1 MSLRTDQEQA
11 EREMLEAQHAI
22 ADQYN
27 AQYEERKDLEKPF
40 LEAANEMKKQNQ
52 MDNDLAK
59 ATAGNDTEAQSGYVS
74 TAQKIKANNDKMLAN
89 YQETVKTKIAQRDA
103 KMQSV
108 MALKEMASEEAK
120 KKYDLAVQR
129 RSQAQANISS
139 VTKLLGSLGCALP
152 FPWNLFATGVT
163 AIAGTVASEVI

>member
-11 EREMLEAQHAI
+11 EREYLDSRHAI
-22 ADQYN
+22 ADQYQ

-40 LEAANEMKKQNQ
+40 LEAADEMKQQNQ
-52 MDNDLAK
+52 MDNNLAK

-89 YQETVKTKIAQRDA
+89 YQETVKNKIAQRDA

-120 KKYDLAVQR
+120 KKYELAVQAR
-129 RSQAQANISS
+129 NQAMANIGSA
-139 VTKLLGSLGCALP
+139 TKLLGSLGCALP
-152 FPWNLFATGVT
+152 FPWNLIATGVT
-163 AIAGTVASEVI
+163 AIGGTVAAEVI

>member
-1 MSLRTDQEQA
+1 MSLRTDAEQA
-11 EREMLEAQHAI
+11 EKEYLDSRRAI
-22 ADQYN
+22 ADQYQ

-40 LEAANEMKKQNQ
+40 LEAADEMKQQNQ
-52 MDNDLAK
+52 IDNDLAK

-89 YQETVKTKIAQRDA
+89 YQETVKNKIAQRDA

-120 KKYDLAVQR
+120 KKYELAVQK
-129 RSQAQANISS
+129 RSQAQANLMGI
-139 VTKLLGSLGCALP
+139 TKLLGSLGCALP
-152 FPWNLFATGVT
+152 FPWNLVATGVT
-163 AIAGTVASEVI
+163 AIGGTVASEII

>member
-1 MSLRTDQEQA
+1 MSLRTDAEQA
-11 EREMLEAQHAI
+11 EREYLDSQRAI
-22 ADQYN
+22 ADQYQ

-40 LEAANEMKKQNQ
+40 LEAADEMKQQNQ
-52 MDNDLAK
+52 IDNDLAK

-89 YQETVKTKIAQRDA
+89 YQETVKNKIAQRDA

-120 KKYDLAVQR
+120 KKYELAVQAR
-129 RSQAQANISS
+129 NQAMANIGS

-152 FPWNLFATGVT
+152 FPWNLVATGVT
-163 AIAGTVASEVI
+163 AIGGTVASQVI

>member
-11 EREMLEAQHAI
+11 EREYLDSRHAI
-22 ADQYN
+22 ADQYQ

-40 LEAANEMKKQNQ
+40 LEAADEMKQQNQ

-59 ATAGNDTEAQSGYVS
+59 ATAGNDTEVQSGYVS

-120 KKYDLAVQR
+120 KKYELAVQAR
-129 RSQAQANISS
+129 NQAMTNIGS

-152 FPWNLFATGVT
+152 FPWNLIATGVT
-163 AIAGTVASEVI
+163 AIGGTVAAEII

>member
-1 MSLRTDQEQA
+1 MSLRTDAEQA
-11 EREMLEAQHAI
+11 EREYLDAQHAI
-22 ADQYN
+22 ADQYQ

-40 LEAANEMKKQNQ
+40 LEAADEMKQQNQ

-59 ATAGNDTEAQSGYVS
+59 ATARNDTEAQSGYVS

-120 KKYDLAVQR
+120 KKYELAVQAR
-129 RSQAQANISS
+129 NQAMANIGSA
-139 VTKLLGSLGCALP
+139 TKLLGSLGCALP
-152 FPWNLFATGVT
+152 FPWNLIATGIT
-163 AIAGTVASEVI
+163 AIGGTVAAEVI

>member
-11 EREMLEAQHAI
+11 EREMLDAQHAI
-22 ADQYN
+22 ADQYQ
-27 AQYEERKDLEKPF
+27 AQYEERKDLEEPF
-40 LEAANEMKKQNQ
+40 LEAADEMKQQNQ

-120 KKYDLAVQR
+120 KKYELAVQA
-129 RSQAQANISS
+129 RSQAMTKIGNA
-139 VTKLLGSLGCALP
+139 TKLLGSLGCALP
-152 FPWNLFATGVT
+152 FPWNLVATGVT
-163 AIAGTVASEVI
+163 AIGGTVTAEVI

>member
-1 MSLRTDQEQA
+1 MSLRTDAEQA
-11 EREMLEAQHAI
+11 EREYLDSQRAI
-22 ADQYN
+22 ADQYQ

-40 LEAANEMKKQNQ
+40 LEAADEMKQQNQ
-52 MDNDLAK
+52 IDNDLAK

-89 YQETVKTKIAQRDA
+89 YQETVKNKIAQRDA

-129 RSQAQANISS
+129 RSQAQANIGS
-139 VTKLLGSLGCALP
+139 VTKLLGSLGCTLP
-152 FPWNLFATGVT
+152 FPWNLLAAGGT
-163 AIAGTVASEVI
+163 AIASQII

>member
-11 EREMLEAQHAI
+11 EREYLDSQHAI
-22 ADQYN
+22 ADQYQ

-40 LEAANEMKKQNQ
+40 LEASDEMKQQNQ

-89 YQETVKTKIAQRDA
+89 YQETVKNKIAQRDA

-120 KKYDLAVQR
+120 KKYELAVQAR
-129 RSQAQANISS
+129 NQAMANIGSA
-139 VTKLLGSLGCALP
+139 TKLLGSLGCALP
-152 FPWNLFATGVT
+152 FPWNLVATGVT
-163 AIAGTVASEVI
+163 AIGGSVASQVI

>member
-11 EREMLEAQHAI
+11 EREYLDSQRAI
-22 ADQYN
+22 ADQYQ

-40 LEAANEMKKQNQ
+40 LEAADEMKQQNQ

-120 KKYDLAVQR
+120 MKYELAVQR
-129 RSQAQANISS
+129 RSQAQNALAGGL
-139 VTKLLGSLGCALP
+139 KLLGSLGCALP
-152 FPWNLFATGVT
+152 FPWNLVATGVT
-163 AIAGTVASEVI
+163 AIGGTVASQVI

>member
-11 EREMLEAQHAI
+11 EREYLDSRRAI
-22 ADQYN
+22 ADQYQ

-40 LEAANEMKKQNQ
+40 LEAADEMKQQNQ
-52 MDNDLAK
+52 IDNDLAK

-120 KKYDLAVQR
+120 KKYELAVQAR
-129 RSQAQANISS
+129 NQAMANIGSA
-139 VTKLLGSLGCALP
+139 TKLLGSLGCALP
-152 FPWNLFATGVT
+152 FPWNLIATGVT
-163 AIAGTVASEVI
+163 AIGGTVAAEVI

>member
-11 EREMLEAQHAI
+11 EREYLDSRHAI
-22 ADQYN
+22 ADQYQT
-27 AQYEERKDLEKPF
+27 QYEERKDLEKPF
-40 LEAANEMKKQNQ
+40 LEAADEMKQQNQ
-52 MDNDLAK
+52 MDNNLAK

-120 KKYDLAVQR
+120 KKYELAVQAR
-129 RSQAQANISS
+129 NQAMTNIGSI
-139 VTKLLGSLGCALP
+139 TKLLGSLGCALP
-152 FPWNLFATGVT
+152 FPWNLIATGVT
-163 AIAGTVASEVI
+163 AIGGTVAAEVI

>member
-11 EREMLEAQHAI
+11 EREYLDSQRAI
-22 ADQYN
+22 ADQYQ

-40 LEAANEMKKQNQ
+40 LEAADEMKQQNQ

-89 YQETVKTKIAQRDA
+89 YQETVKNKIAQRDA

-120 KKYDLAVQR
+120 KK
-129 RSQAQANISS
+129 
-139 VTKLLGSLGCALP
+139 
-152 FPWNLFATGVT
+152 
-163 AIAGTVASEVI
+163 

>member
-11 EREMLEAQHAI
+11 EREYLDSRHAI
-22 ADQYN
+22 ADQYQ

-40 LEAANEMKKQNQ
+40 LEAADEMKQQNQ
-52 MDNDLAK
+52 IDNNLAK

-120 KKYDLAVQR
+120 KKYELAVQAR
-129 RSQAQANISS
+129 NQAMTNIGS

-152 FPWNLFATGVT
+152 FPWNLVATGVT
-163 AIAGTVASEVI
+163 AISGTVAAEII

>member
-1 MSLRTDQEQA
+1 MSLRTDAEQA
-11 EREMLEAQHAI
+11 EREYLDSQRAI
-22 ADQYN
+22 ADQYQ

-40 LEAANEMKKQNQ
+40 LEAADEMKQQNQ

-89 YQETVKTKIAQRDA
+89 YQETVKNKIAQRDA

-120 KKYDLAVQR
+120 KKYELAVQAR
-129 RSQAQANISS
+129 NQAMANIGS
-139 VTKLLGSLGCALP
+139 VTKLLGSLGCTLP
-152 FPWNLFATGVT
+152 FPWNLVATGVT
-163 AIAGTVASEVI
+163 AIGGTVASQVI

>member
-11 EREMLEAQHAI
+11 EREYLDSRHAI
-22 ADQYN
+22 ADQYQ

-40 LEAANEMKKQNQ
+40 LEAADEMKQQNQ
-52 MDNDLAK
+52 IDNNLAK

-120 KKYDLAVQR
+120 KKYELAVQAR
-129 RSQAQANISS
+129 NQAMTNIGS

-152 FPWNLFATGVT
+152 FPWNLIATGVT
-163 AIAGTVASEVI
+163 AISGTVAAEII

>member
-11 EREMLEAQHAI
+11 EREYLDSRHAI
-22 ADQYN
+22 ADQYQ

-40 LEAANEMKKQNQ
+40 LEAADEMKQQNQ
-52 MDNDLAK
+52 IDNNLAK
-59 ATAGNDTEAQSGYVS
+59 ARAGNDTEAQSGYVS

-120 KKYDLAVQR
+120 KKYELAVQAR
-129 RSQAQANISS
+129 NQAMTNIGS

-152 FPWNLFATGVT
+152 FPWNLVATGVT
-163 AIAGTVASEVI
+163 AIGGTVAAEII

>member
-11 EREMLEAQHAI
+11 EREYLDSQRAI
-22 ADQYN
+22 ADQYQT
-27 AQYEERKDLEKPF
+27 QYEERKDLEKPF
-40 LEAANEMKKQNQ
+40 LEAADEMKQQNQ

-89 YQETVKTKIAQRDA
+89 YQETVKNKIAQRDA

-120 KKYDLAVQR
+120 KKYELAVQAR
-129 RSQAQANISS
+129 NQAMANIGS

-152 FPWNLFATGVT
+152 FPWNLISTGVT
-163 AIAGTVASEVI
+163 MIGGTIAAEVI

>member
-1 MSLRTDQEQA
+1 MSLRTDVEQA
-11 EREMLEAQHAI
+11 EREYLDSRRAI
-22 ADQYN
+22 ADQYQ

-40 LEAANEMKKQNQ
+40 LEAADEMKQQNQ
-52 MDNDLAK
+52 IDNDLAK

-89 YQETVKTKIAQRDA
+89 YQETVKNKIAQRDA

-120 KKYDLAVQR
+120 MKYELAVQR
-129 RSQAQANISS
+129 RSQAQNALASGL
-139 VTKLLGSLGCALP
+139 KLLGSLGCALP
-152 FPWNLFATGVT
+152 FPWNIISTGVT
-163 AIAGTVASEVI
+163 MIGGTVAAEVI

>member
-1 MSLRTDQEQA
+1 MSLRTDVEQA
-11 EREMLEAQHAI
+11 EREYLDSRRAI
-22 ADQYN
+22 ADQYQ

-40 LEAANEMKKQNQ
+40 LEAADEMKQQNQ

-120 KKYDLAVQR
+120 MKYELAVQR
-129 RSQAQANISS
+129 RSQAQNALAGGL
-139 VTKLLGSLGCALP
+139 KLLGSLGCALP
-152 FPWNLFATGVT
+152 FPWNLVATGVT
-163 AIAGTVASEVI
+163 AIGGTVASQVI

>member
-11 EREMLEAQHAI
+11 EREYLDSQRAI
-22 ADQYN
+22 ADQYQV
-27 AQYEERKDLEKPF
+27 QYEERKDLEKPF
-40 LEAANEMKKQNQ
+40 LEAADEMKQQNQ
-52 MDNDLAK
+52 IDNDLAK

-89 YQETVKTKIAQRDA
+89 YQETVKNKIAQRDA

-120 KKYDLAVQR
+120 KKYELAVQR
-129 RSQAQANISS
+129 RSQAMANIGS

-152 FPWNLFATGVT
+152 FPWNLVATGVT
-163 AIAGTVASEVI
+163 AIGGTIAAEVI